1 MHRLRSPTVPRAT
14 DKIAAMRSPLFWKLF
29 ALQLLAAAALLGGTL
44 LVMSQYTTKSFSHYL
59 QAREHDHLRQVASE
73 IAEAYQRSGDLRAA
87 VRETDPRTKPRPPP
101 GARPRRPP
109 PPLTIVDRDGQMIR
123 GEPNALVSD
132 ALVEPILVDGV
143 LVGRVQRPPLPL
155 AEGDVDSAFA
165 QRQAR
170 GLYVVGGGALLLA
183 ALLAALLST
192 LILRPMRRLSGGV
205 AALRQRQF
213 GTRLVVSGGD
223 ELGRLA
229 DDFNRL
235 AEALERYDL
244 RQRQWLAD
252 IAHELRTPLAVL
264 RGEIE
269 ALIDGVRHW
278 DAANTRSL
286 HQEVLRLQGLVDDL
300 HLLALAESS
309 GLDLQRENCELGA
322 LIADLVQRWQGRSAQ
337 LGFALQWQ
345 PAAKA
350 VQVDIDA
357 QRIEQVLVNLIEN
370 ALRHAQAP
378 GPIRVRLSVSG
389 ERACVSVRDSGPGV
403 PAAALSRLFD
413 RLYRVDAARSR
424 DRGGSGLGLAICR
437 SIVEAHGGQIA
448 AHHADGG
455 GLEIRFELPLLT
467 A

>member
-1 MHRLRSPTVPRAT
+1 MKSQ
-14 DKIAAMRSPLFWKLF
+14 LFWKLF
-29 ALQLLAAAALLGGTL
+29 ALQLVAAAALLGGTL
-44 LVMSQYTTKSFSHYL
+44 LVMSQYTTKSFSRYL
-59 QAREHDHLRQVASE
+59 EEREHDHLRQVASE
-73 IAEAYQRSGDLRAA
+73 IAEAYRRTHDLREA
-87 VRETDPRTKPRPPP
+87 VRETDPRTRPMPPP
-101 GARPRRPP
+101 GVGAQHLRRPP
-109 PPLTIVDRDGQMIR
+109 PPLTIVDRDGAMIR
-123 GEPNALVSD
+123 GEPNALVPD
-132 ALVEPILVDGV
+132 ALVEPIVVDGE
-143 LVGRVQRPPLPL
+143 LVGRVQRPPIPL
-155 AEGDVDSAFA
+155 GEGDVDAEFSR
-165 QRQAR
+165 RQAR
-170 GLYVVGGGALLLA
+170 GLYAVGGGALLLA

-192 LILRPMRRLSGGV
+192 LILRPLRRLSGGV
-205 AALRQRQF
+205 AALRQREF
-213 GTRLVVSGGD
+213 HTRLAVTSGD

-229 DDFNRL
+229 EDFNRL

-269 ALIDGVRHW
+269 ALIDGVRRP

-309 GLDLQRENCELGA
+309 GLHLQREACELSA
-322 LIADLVQRWQGRSAQ
+322 LVGDLVQRWQGRCSQ

-345 PAAKA
+345 PPPRS
-350 VQVDIDA
+350 VPVDIDA
-357 QRIEQVLVNLIEN
+357 QRIEQVLVNLLEN

-378 GPIRVRLSVSG
+378 GPIRVRLDVESG
-389 ERACVSVRDSGPGV
+389 RVVVCVRDAGPGV
-403 PAAALSRLFD
+403 PDAALSKLFD

-448 AHHADGG
+448 AQRADGG
-455 GLEIRFELPLLT
+455 GLEIRFELPLGRS
-467 A
+467 